1 MYYNNRKKEIKKKR
15 QHSLVIICDFLFF
28 AVSVISFTV
37 SQLAHTENVDGHIQ
51 YAYGVASRLFL
62 FVVVDVTIDASF
74 VHYVHSSLGE

>member
-1 MYYNNRKKEIKKKR
+1 MRLPVFRILR
-15 QHSLVIICDFLFF
+15 HFIHSIT
-28 AVSVISFTV
+28 AHT
-37 SQLAHTENVDGHIQ
+37 HTENVDGHIQ